1 VLGIVRELAG
11 RRRPSDTPQDPRRYH
26 EVPAFHHAT
35 CVTRVSRSFALCR
48 EMRTLGE
55 PMASWFCR
63 ARFARGCTA
72 LLPSRD
78 PLARAAVRAAWVATG
93 LLFAAASVG
102 VMIRVLPWALEP
114 SISWGTLAPF
124 AKSLAEVAV
133 EVSLMMGLPMGWAMA
148 AGRFVERGEFRAL
161 AALGESPFRTMT
173 RLLPQAIPFVALL
186 VFASTLLGRDAAAP
200 GRVVNALLAEGRA
213 SCAPGE
219 THRVPFVSATWL
231 CFSSPD
237 GASAPRLVGRAPL
250 GGLLFSAEGARVS
263 EDLRRLELS
272 DAQLSL
278 APAVQDASV
287 PTRRVRVHVGSLVL
301 RGLAPWARASALPAS
316 LRGGLVAFSSL
327 AAGVTAVFG
336 IFRAYRRRVG
346 QLASLAIG
354 ASGPLVALGTL
365 RALELRVPEGAPG
378 YWLLLFATVP
388 LAAIAGATLAVALV
402 TTLPRRGRAGST

>member
-1 VLGIVRELAG
+1 
-11 RRRPSDTPQDPRRYH
+11 
-26 EVPAFHHAT
+26 
-35 CVTRVSRSFALCR
+35 
-48 EMRTLGE
+48 MRTLGE
-55 PMASWFCR
+55 PMAAWFQR
-63 ARFARGCTA
+63 VRVASGGNVLR
-72 LLPSRD
+72 PSRD
-78 PLARAAVRAAWVATG
+78 PLSRSAVRAAWVATG

-114 SISWGTLAPF
+114 SIPWGTLAPF

-173 RLLPQAIPFVALL
+173 RLLPQAFPFVALL
-186 VFASTLLGRDAAAP
+186 LVTSTLLGRDAAAP

-213 SCAPGE
+213 ACAPGE

-231 CFSSPD
+231 CFSSPE

-250 GGLLFSAEGARVS
+250 GGILFSAEGASVS
-263 EDLRRLELS
+263 DDLRRLELS

-278 APAVQDASV
+278 APAAHDPSV
-287 PTRRVRVHVGSLVL
+287 PPRRVRVHVGSLVL
-301 RGLAPWARASALPAS
+301 RGLAPWARASALPPL

-327 AAGVTAVFG
+327 AAGVTVVFG

-346 QLASLAIG
+346 RFASLALG
-354 ASGPLVALGTL
+354 ATGPLVALGTL
-365 RALELRVPEGAPG
+365 RALELRVPDHSPG
-378 YWLLLFATVP
+378 VWLLLFAAVP
-388 LAAIAGATLAVALV
+388 LASIAGAALAVALL
-402 TTLPRRGRAGST
+402 TTLPRRGRTGST